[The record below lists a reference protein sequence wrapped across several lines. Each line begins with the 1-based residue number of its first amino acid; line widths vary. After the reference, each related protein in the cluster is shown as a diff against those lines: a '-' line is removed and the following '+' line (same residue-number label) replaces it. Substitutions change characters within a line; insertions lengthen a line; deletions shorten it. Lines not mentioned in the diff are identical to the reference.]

1 MTSKN
6 LRVNLHQVKRRAG
19 QIAGEYKRKAARADE
34 LTGQIPGQG
43 PVTQALNAF
52 PEIVPIIFGHYSECN
67 PRFLQLLSALA
78 DRAAR
83 KLHPVARRNPSL
95 ANYSGALYW
104 AYTRKMGLL
113 SAKLSANFL
122 MDRLPHVTVGAARVA
137 SRRAFSYNSYV
148 NSLETQRVMDL
159 WAFSGRS
166 RSARA
171 GSSRFL

>member
-1 MTSKN
+1 MS
-6 LRVNLHQVKRRAG
+6 
-19 QIAGEYKRKAARADE
+19 
-34 LTGQIPGQG
+34 
-43 PVTQALNAF
+43 F
-52 PEIVPIIFGHYSECN
+52 
-67 PRFLQLLSALA
+67 QLLSALA

-83 KLHPVARRNPSL
+83 KLHPVARRNPSRGL

-122 MDRLPHVTVGAARVA
+122 LDRLPHVTVGAARVA

-166 RSARA
+166 RSTRA

>member
-1 MTSKN
+1 M
-6 LRVNLHQVKRRAG
+6 
-19 QIAGEYKRKAARADE
+19 YY
-34 LTGQIPGQG
+34 
-43 PVTQALNAF
+43 
-52 PEIVPIIFGHYSECN
+52 II
-67 PRFLQLLSALA
+67 LLS
-78 DRAAR
+78 
-83 KLHPVARRNPSL
+83 KYFKVKQSNPSL

-171 GSSRFL
+171 GSSRFLQSTQVNLCTVMISYVLPIILLYQSKVCMWQSRVLYSRSLLLILEQSQLEGSRSEF